1 MPVKGGG
8 AGGPCCESRFK
19 YRNPATPAASTN
31 TMTMAAGG
39 IENRFCC
46 GPAAWRG
53 PAGLFAANG
62 NFSDLERGRGH
73 GAAKLQVVANL
84 FHAQQHILQ
93 ITGNGD
99 LGNRE
104 RQFAVAYPQTRGAA
118 RVIAGDNVDAH
129 ADQFR
134 DIESVGYPRDNPLR
148 RLDAVFHEKVPV
160 AYPTVSG
167 QAAPRRS

>member
-19 YRNPATPAASTN
+19 YSNPATPAANTS

-46 GPAAWRG
+46 GPGAWSGR
-53 PAGLFAANG
+53 AVLFAANG
-62 NFSDLERGRGH
+62 HLSNLERGRGH
-73 GAAKLQVVANL
+73 GTAKLQVVANL
-84 FHAQQHILQ
+84 FHAQQHLLQ

-99 LGNRE
+99 FGNRE
-104 RQFAVAYPQTRGAA
+104 RELAVAYPQTRGAA
-118 RVIAGDNVDAH
+118 RVIAGDDVDAH

-134 DIESVGYPRDNPLR
+134 DIESVGDPRDNPLR
-148 RLDAVFHEKVPV
+148 RLDAVFDEKVPV
-160 AYPTVSG
+160 ADSDRT
-167 QAAPRRS
+167 PRE